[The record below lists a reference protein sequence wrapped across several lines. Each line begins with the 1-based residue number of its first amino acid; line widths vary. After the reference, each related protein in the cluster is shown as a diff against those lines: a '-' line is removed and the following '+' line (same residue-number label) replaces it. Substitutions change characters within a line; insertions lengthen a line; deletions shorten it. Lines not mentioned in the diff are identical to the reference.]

1 MARKR
6 QSRKTANL
14 KGYKAPAVAFRAS
27 PKGMAREALKEEL
40 AKTGATLS
48 PNGMEKTAE
57 GGAYFSVPMPFQPE
71 FGDPSKLHFPID
83 RHQQNRYWRLINKT
97 DPVIGSVI
105 DMFAEMLCSDI
116 DISGEGVTGEIKR
129 QYEEMIQS
137 TQIISMFQYFIK
149 EFLIIGEVIPHL
161 VFDETKG
168 IWTDLLFHNPDQV
181 NVMSTPFMNMAPILD
196 FIPDESLKS
205 FVQSKNPQVLEYLSN
220 LPEDILSSILSNNSI
235 PLNTQM
241 NVSFI
246 PRKLHPYDVRG
257 TSIMPRLWQIYM
269 YESAIMNAS
278 IATARRHAGP
288 IKVLKVGDKNGS
300 WLPTEGDLAAL
311 MEKLTMA
318 EQDPHA
324 WLTSHPFL
332 EFEAWGTTDRMMSI
346 SREYDLIE
354 RVKLTALGVS
364 QGFLHGES
372 THASSD
378 VNMNTLMMRLRGL
391 RKFFEGVWW
400 QPKFFK
406 PIAEIND
413 WYHSTPAEV
422 SHRVKTK
429 KTAHEKRLIVPKIKW
444 RQTLE
449 PVVDKELLD
458 AIRVLN
464 EMGIKSSKGTSFS
477 AAGLDFESETTNSFV
492 EQKIEKQI
500 REKILPAEKDEHDQI
515 EEDISM
521 PGSGGAPSLVP
532 STPAGNEGAELEEEL
547 ATETPTEE
555 GEGLEVPSPETME
568 PAPASKKG
576 FMVAAADVDDLVDL
590 LATGKTTSDM
600 WSNLVGKKEKPT
612 AFKKNCDWERILAYM
627 EDEDFSNKEI
637 EYTRKALVRKGT
649 IDPEL
654 RDRIEAALEK
664 VEKHALLGGR
674 DQIDEVLD
682 KNIKQKMAKFTE
694 ATNKAAADSNADID
708 MLFAGE
714 GNYKYA
720 TNEFILKTGGN
731 MSKDKI
737 SNYRRKMGRGK

>member
-6 QSRKTANL
+6 QNRKTANL

-40 AKTGATLS
+40 AKTGATLA
-48 PNGMEKTAE
+48 PNGMEKTAD
-57 GGAYFSVPMPFQPE
+57 GGAYFSIPMPFQPE

-116 DISGEGVTGEIKR
+116 DISGEGITGEIKC

-137 TQIISMFQYFIK
+137 TQIVSMFQYFIK
-149 EFLIIGEVIPHL
+149 EFLIVGEVIPHL

-181 NVMSTPFMNMAPILD
+181 NVMSTPFMNMEPILD

-205 FVQSKNPQVLEYLSN
+205 FVQSNNPQVLEYLSN
-220 LPEDILSSILSNNSI
+220 LPEDILASILSNNSI

-246 PRKLHPYDVRG
+246 PRRLHPYDVRG

-288 IKVLKVGDKNGS
+288 IKVLKVGDPNGN
-300 WLPTEGDLAAL
+300 WLPTETDLSAL

-372 THASSD
+372 TYASSD
-378 VNMNTLMMRLRGL
+378 VNMNTLLMRLRGL

-400 QPKFFK
+400 IPKFFK

-429 KTAHEKRLIVPKIKW
+429 RTASEQRLIIPKIKW

-449 PVVDKELLD
+449 PVVDKDLLE

-464 EMGIKSSKGTSFS
+464 DMGIKSSKGTSFG

-515 EEDISM
+515 EEEISI
-521 PGSGGAPSLVP
+521 PGGAPLSP
-532 STPAGNEGAELEEEL
+532 ATPPGNEGQELEDEL
-547 ATETPTEE
+547 TAPDAEAGEE
-555 GEGLEVPSPETME
+555 GAEPEVPTPETME

-576 FMVAAADVDDLVDL
+576 FMVSAADVDDLVDL
-590 LATGKTTSDM
+590 LETGKTASDI
-600 WSNLVGKKEKPT
+600 WGGLVGKKEKPT
-612 AFKKNCDWERILAYM
+612 VFLKNCDWERILGYM
-627 EDEDFSNKEI
+627 EDEGFSNKEI
-637 EYTRKALVRKGT
+637 EYTRKSLVRKGT

-654 RDRIEAALEK
+654 HDRIEAALEK
-664 VEKHALLGGR
+664 VEKHALLGGK
-674 DQIDEVLD
+674 DQIDEILD
-682 KNIKQKMAKFTE
+682 NNIKKKMAKFTE
-694 ATNKAAADSNADID
+694 ATNKAAADTNADID

-714 GNYKYA
+714 GNYKHA
-720 TNEFILKTGGN
+720 TGEFILKKGGN

-737 SNYRRKMGRGK
+737 DNYRRKKKGGK